1 KIGHYATLALNNTML
16 HQRAV
21 REMAKV
27 SAILNQIPESAAIYD
42 ADGRLE
48 RMNAAAHKEPA
59 SLFTPDPEG
68 RVRTNR
74 HRYVDGSP
82 LSTEELPS
90 MRAVR
95 GESVKSDYLVR
106 DPRSGDDRVINL
118 KAAPI
123 RDDRGHIIGS
133 VVLSRDVT
141 EERQNAE
148 REAWRRRR
156 AECLANLGLEAVTVQ
171 ASFDN
176 LDDTAQRVA
185 EAIAGA
191 VMIYLYSPASG
202 ELHMVGL
209 GAIASIAASFRNFH
223 RHLKGN
229 PYHPGE
235 GLPGA
240 VFQIGRPLFFSDVR
254 GTAII
259 DFARD
264 AGD

>member
-1 KIGHYATLALNNTML
+1 
-16 HQRAV
+16 
-21 REMAKV
+21 
-27 SAILNQIPESAAIYD
+27 
-42 ADGRLE
+42 
-48 RMNAAAHKEPA
+48 RMNAVAMREPLEMFA
-59 SLFTPDPEG
+59 PDAEGKLRTPYRTIDG
-68 RVRTNR
+68 RV
-74 HRYVDGSP
+74 VG
-82 LSTEELPS
+82 TEDLPS
-90 MRAVR
+90 MRALR
-95 GESVKSDYLVR
+95 GENVKSDYLVHDQR
-106 DPRSGDDRVINL
+106 TGDDRVVNL

-123 RDDRGHIIGS
+123 RDDQQRIIGS

-141 EERQNAE
+141 DERQNAE

-185 EAIAGA
+185 EAVAGA
-191 VMIYLYSPASG
+191 TMIYLYSPGSG

-209 GAIASIAASFRNFH
+209 GTIASIADAFHQFREH
-223 RHLKGN
+223 ITRN
-229 PYHPGE
+229 PYHAGE

-254 GTAII
+254 GTAIV

-264 AGD
+264 DGDRDVIETLGEQSLIACPIESYGDRI